1 MYSFCM
7 LRLCCSFAKYLLET
21 MGKPPRKD
29 HSKVM
34 QPSHKHSNWKQN
46 DHSLKTKMGNVNEG
60 NFIELVYRSR
70 SPL

>member
-1 MYSFCM
+1 
-7 LRLCCSFAKYLLET
+7 

-34 QPSHKHSNWKQN
+34 QPSHKHSKWKQN